1 MSQII
6 HHRLSKDNR
15 QRGVALL
22 VVLMII
28 LAVTIISAGFIA
40 QSDVELASGSN
51 MLMHAQMDQLAHSGL
66 EYAKGLLLRPQGVS
80 LTQIHPT
87 DWYWTGITS
96 DFLLKGSNDY
106 YDVTVARDT
115 TDYRSYDVTCEA
127 YRKRASDGVRIG
139 RTGLAAKLRLDPAVA
154 LWTRT
159 NTALRPNWTVQGD
172 VCVEGT
178 LTSQAPITSLDG
190 DVFATQ
196 FVGTSV
202 GQTYPV
208 ASLTSALSWPP
219 VTSTFVSKT
228 NPITTVSA
236 SPMSGTYSVTPRR
249 IYKCIGNLTLGTSTT
264 AATIDGMLLV
274 TGNLTVAGSGCR
286 ITAARNLPAL
296 YVGGDLLLDSAS
308 NLAVTGLAVVN
319 GNLRIHSDASNVQFV
334 GGLCL
339 GGAVMETTA
348 DASGNGLIGTLSG
361 DPARDASGALN
372 GALRLDGVN
381 DYVNCGNSALFDL
394 ATGLTVAGWVH
405 VAGVDAAAQE
415 TLLVKSGAY
424 ALEIVSNTI
433 RFSVYS
439 DTAAAWQVVQFTIDA
454 SFANAWHHLA
464 GTFDGSAVAI
474 YLDGVLQGSTAYA
487 GAIASRPANPLW
499 LGSDGSHFYK
509 GLLDDVRVYSRALS
523 SVEIGQIAAGGSTL
537 DLVAQWPLDDPG
549 SAVAIV
555 SDPIRAS
562 ILGYS
567 NSVIVCWSPAA
578 GAFFSGIERQ

>member
-1 MSQII
+1 MCRIT
-6 HHRLSKDNR
+6 HHRSSTDNR

-22 VVLMII
+22 MVLMIV
-28 LAVTIISAGFIA
+28 LAITIISAGFIA
-40 QSDVELASGSN
+40 QSDVELASGQN
-51 MLMHAQMDQLAHSGL
+51 MLLHAQMDQLAHSGL
-66 EYAKGLLLRPQGVS
+66 EHAKGLLLRPQAVS
-80 LTQIHPT
+80 AAQIHST
-87 DWYWTGITS
+87 DWYWLGSTS
-96 DFLLKGSNDY
+96 NLLLAGSQDY
-106 YDVTVARDT
+106 YDVTVARDA

-139 RTGLAAKLRLDPAVA
+139 RTGLAAELRLDPAIA
-154 LWTRT
+154 LWTKT
-159 NTALRPNWTVQGD
+159 NTTLRPNWVVQGD

-178 LTSQAPITSLDG
+178 LTSQASTASLDG

-196 FVGTSV
+196 FVGASV

-208 ASLTSALSWPP
+208 ASLTSTLSWHP
-219 VTSTFVSKT
+219 VTSTFVST
-228 NPITTVSA
+228 ANPLTTVSA

-249 IYKCIGNLTLGTSTT
+249 IYKYIGNLTLGTSTT
-264 AATIDGMLLV
+264 AATINGMLLV

-319 GNLRIHSDASNVQFV
+319 GNLRIHSAASNVQCV

-361 DPARDASGALN
+361 DPAWETSGALN

-424 ALEIVSNTI
+424 ALEIVSNTV

-439 DTAAAWQVVQFTIDA
+439 DTAAAWQVVQFPIDT

-474 YLDGVLQGSTAYA
+474 YLDGVLQGSTAYV
-487 GAIASRPANPLW
+487 GAIASQPANPLW
-499 LGSDGSHFYK
+499 LGSDGSNFYE
-509 GLLDDVRVYSRALS
+509 GLLDDFRVYSRALS
-523 SVEIGQIAAGGSTL
+523 GVEIGQIAAGGSTL
-537 DLVAQWPLDDPG
+537 DLVAQWPLDGPG

-567 NSVIVCWSPAA
+567 NSAMVCWSPAA